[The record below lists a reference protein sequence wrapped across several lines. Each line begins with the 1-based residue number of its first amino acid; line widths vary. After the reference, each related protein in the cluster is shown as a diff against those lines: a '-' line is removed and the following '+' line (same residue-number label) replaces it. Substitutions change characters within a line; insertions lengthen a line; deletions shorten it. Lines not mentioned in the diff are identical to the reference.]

1 MIDNRKLIDEFI
13 STQEKLLEKRKQFIL
28 NLPTAY
34 RSGNLDISAQ
44 PIYSQVFGGSVYRV
58 DPKKFKSEDA
68 LLKALDKMKNEVSQE
83 DYNKFIM
90 NERIVSF
97 RKYIFSALGG
107 YAPHVMHRFY
117 SLSDAA
123 KLTLLLNTDIY
134 SVIGSPTSET
144 MRESY
149 DEIKGYMDWAEET
162 ANIYKE

>member
-1 MIDNRKLIDEFI
+1 MIDEKLVKEFI
-13 STQEKLLEKRKQFIL
+13 ETQEKLIEKRKQFL
-28 NLPTAY
+28 VQLPTAY

-68 LLKALDKMKNEVSQE
+68 LLKALDKMKNEVSQK

-90 NERIVSF
+90 NERIASF

-107 YAPHVMHRFY
+107 YAPHIMYKFN
-117 SLSDAA
+117 SLNDLA
-123 KLTLLLNTDIY
+123 KILILLNTDIY

-144 MRESY
+144 MRETY
-149 DEIKGYMDWAEET
+149 NEIKGYMDWAEET

>member
-1 MIDNRKLIDEFI
+1 MLDNKKLIDEFI

-34 RSGNLDISAQ
+34 QSGNLDISAR
-44 PIYSQVFGGSVYRV
+44 PIYSQVFGGRVYRV
-58 DPKKFKSEDA
+58 DPKKFNSEDA
-68 LLKALDKMKNEVSQE
+68 LLKALDKMKHELSQK

-90 NERIVSF
+90 SERVASF

-123 KLTLLLNTDIY
+123 KLMLLLNTDIY
-134 SVIGSPTSET
+134 RIIGSPTGKN
-144 MRESY
+144 MREKY
-149 DEIKGYMDWAEET
+149 DEVIGYIDWAEET
-162 ANIYKE
+162 AKE